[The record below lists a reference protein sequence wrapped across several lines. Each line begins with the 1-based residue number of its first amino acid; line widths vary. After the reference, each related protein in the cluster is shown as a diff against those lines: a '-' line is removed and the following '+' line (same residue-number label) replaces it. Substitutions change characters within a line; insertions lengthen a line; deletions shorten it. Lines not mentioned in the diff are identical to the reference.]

1 LLEHWT
7 GARLELAQHDNIGR
21 ERALFDDRLEI
32 GLKSVPLV
40 LVDEEFEPQLINSW
54 NFLGRYPDS
63 RSLFFD
69 LAYSRVDL
77 ILSD

>member
-32 GLKSVPLV
+32 GLKSVPLL
-40 LVDEEFEPQLINSW
+40 LVDEEFEHRAGLVPSGRVVV
-54 NFLGRYPDS
+54 LGMTVES
-63 RSLFFD
+63 E
-69 LAYSRVDL
+69 
-77 ILSD
+77 